1 MCKMLYILSYF
12 IRCSEVLESRMQ
24 CPLELSQSRK
34 ADDAILTGDMSQI
47 SESGLSRNNS
57 KDSMSDLPDGLV
69 ADLEVAMEAG
79 ESPPPPSTDS
89 DVDVKLPTDT
99 FTDPTYSVPSAPSRS
114 ISERTVVN
122 STDSPVSP
130 FRTGSEST
138 VTDFDPMEN
147 STMFKSDST
156 VISNQSDK
164 TLSPSTSCNHLEQTV
179 PDAMEDSSQ
188 EESSLVKCDTNSI
201 EGSAKSGQ
209 YGSHGNEDECDRIN
223 TEKTCKLSQNSVE
236 EMPRVVNTTH
246 LGSYVQLP
254 TDVPRDLSLLHE
266 QIDQYS
272 QDSGVFD
279 GNSTESQTINTRSSA
294 EELLGTED
302 SEASS
307 GEKQKTEVSCDNVDK
322 VEPCGV
328 NFEVVYDQDMNNKST
343 IKDLRNITFSRN
355 NSIFDEYFPDG
366 NTTPTGLPKVLNRPA
381 KLIDEDKK
389 FKRMGSI
396 EGSNSYMDEYINVPL
411 PNFKMNGKE
420 SSPERERISLKEG
433 HFEDESQFVAITGN
447 AKEQVEH
454 AIQLMKQSSREDV
467 LSSMELSASG
477 DMQQQEE
484 TGSSSGTGKKSRP
497 NSLTLKSVSRPLSRQ
512 NSNTK
517 TPTSSKRYMILIY
530 LILHAIHCLHVYIT
544 LS

>member
-1 MCKMLYILSYF
+1 
-12 IRCSEVLESRMQ
+12 
-24 CPLELSQSRK
+24 
-34 ADDAILTGDMSQI
+34 
-47 SESGLSRNNS
+47 
-57 KDSMSDLPDGLV
+57 
-69 ADLEVAMEAG
+69 
-79 ESPPPPSTDS
+79 
-89 DVDVKLPTDT
+89 
-99 FTDPTYSVPSAPSRS
+99 
-114 ISERTVVN
+114 
-122 STDSPVSP
+122 
-130 FRTGSEST
+130 
-138 VTDFDPMEN
+138 
-147 STMFKSDST
+147 MFKSDST

-164 TLSPSTSCNHLEQTV
+164 TLSPSTSCNHIEQTV
-179 PDAMEDSSQ
+179 FDTMDDSSR

-201 EGSAKSGQ
+201 EDSAKSGQ

-223 TEKTCKLSQNSVE
+223 TEKTCKLSQNSIE

-294 EELLGTED
+294 EELLGMED

-411 PNFKMNGKE
+411 PDFKMNGKE

-512 NSNTK
+512 NSITK

-530 LILHAIHCLHVYIT
+530 LILHAIHCVYIT

>member
-1 MCKMLYILSYF
+1 
-12 IRCSEVLESRMQ
+12 MQ
-24 CPLELSQSRK
+24 CPLDLSQSGR
-34 ADDAILTGDMSQI
+34 AEDAILTGDMSPI
-47 SESGLSRNNS
+47 RESGLSRNNS

-79 ESPPPPSTDS
+79 ESPPSTDS
-89 DVDVKLPTDT
+89 AVDPKLPTDT
-99 FTDPTYSVPSAPSRS
+99 FGDPTYSVPSAPSRS

-130 FRTGSEST
+130 FRTESEST

-179 PDAMEDSSQ
+179 SDTMDDSSR

-201 EGSAKSGQ
+201 EDSAKSGQ

-279 GNSTESQTINTRSSA
+279 GNSTESQTINTKSSA

-411 PNFKMNGKE
+411 PDFKMNGKE

-497 NSLTLKSVSRPLSRQ
+497 NSLNSEVCFEAFKSAEQ
-512 NSNTK
+512 YYKNAN
-517 TPTSSKRYMILIY
+517 IE
-530 LILHAIHCLHVYIT
+530 
-544 LS
+544 

>member
-1 MCKMLYILSYF
+1 
-12 IRCSEVLESRMQ
+12 MQ
-24 CPLELSQSRK
+24 CPLDLSQSGR
-34 ADDAILTGDMSQI
+34 AEDAILTGDMSPI
-47 SESGLSRNNS
+47 RESGLSRNNS

-69 ADLEVAMEAG
+69 ADLEVAIEAG
-79 ESPPPPSTDS
+79 ESPPSTDS
-89 DVDVKLPTDT
+89 AVDPKLPTDT
-99 FTDPTYSVPSAPSRS
+99 FGDPTYSVHSAPSRS

-130 FRTGSEST
+130 FRTESEST

-179 PDAMEDSSQ
+179 SDTMDDSSR

-201 EGSAKSGQ
+201 EDSAKSGQ

-279 GNSTESQTINTRSSA
+279 GNSTESQTINTKSSA

-411 PNFKMNGKE
+411 PDFKMNGKE

-484 TGSSSGTGKKSRP
+484 TGSSSGTGKNSRP

-512 NSNTK
+512 NSITK

-530 LILHAIHCLHVYIT
+530 LILL
-544 LS
+544 

>member
-1 MCKMLYILSYF
+1 
-12 IRCSEVLESRMQ
+12 MQ
-24 CPLELSQSRK
+24 CPLDLSQSGR
-34 ADDAILTGDMSQI
+34 ADDAILTGDMSPI
-47 SESGLSRNNS
+47 RESGLSRNNS

-79 ESPPPPSTDS
+79 ESPPSTDS
-89 DVDVKLPTDT
+89 DVHVKLSTDT
-99 FTDPTYSVPSAPSRS
+99 FRDPTYSVHRAPSLS

-130 FRTGSEST
+130 FRTESEST

-164 TLSPSTSCNHLEQTV
+164 TLSPSNSCNHLEQIVSDT
-179 PDAMEDSSQ
+179 MEDSSQ

-307 GEKQKTEVSCDNVDK
+307 SEKQKTEVSCDNVDK

-411 PNFKMNGKE
+411 PDFKINGKE

-484 TGSSSGTGKKSRP
+484 TGSSSETGKKSRP

-512 NSNTK
+512 NSITK

-530 LILHAIHCLHVYIT
+530 LILHAIHCVYIT